1 MINVFQEENWS
12 YWTKFW
18 RHLKKNLWR
27 VDFILGLF
35 LGGMGLG
42 VFWVVLLFLFWFGL
56 FVVEFLKFFLLL
68 FFLMLNETLA
78 GKIPHETSQAIHPGF
93 YVLSKYMDPA
103 CAAACCQVHY
113 ILSIHAPEWFLLKPL
128 SFIVGDVRLCR
139 EQLILTE
146 VGVELPDWLSTEDN
160 RHWVTLQG
168 RRIQQTVGFV
178 FLWSISFTFLDNMC
192 FVLSLFHI
200 INWQWLRI
208 QFFFSFCFSCVPR
221 NWREKRCCVFQAKP
235 GCPLQKSWCVL
246 LHPVLNHLEVPSQT
260 ITPRCFTFSNRELR
274 GWTFGV
280 HLS

>member
-1 MINVFQEENWS
+1 
-12 YWTKFW
+12 
-18 RHLKKNLWR
+18 
-27 VDFILGLF
+27 
-35 LGGMGLG
+35 
-42 VFWVVLLFLFWFGL
+42 
-56 FVVEFLKFFLLL
+56 
-68 FFLMLNETLA
+68 MLNETLA

-93 YVLSKYMDPA
+93 YVLSKYMDLA

-128 SFIVGDVRLCR
+128 SFIVGHVRLCR

-168 RRIQQTVGFV
+168 RRIQQAVGFV

-208 QFFFSFCFSCVPR
+208 QFFFPFVSHVFLEIGERSDAVCFRQSQVVLYR
-221 NWREKRCCVFQAKP
+221 NLGVFYCIQ
-235 GCPLQKSWCVL
+235 C
-246 LHPVLNHLEVPSQT
+246 
-260 ITPRCFTFSNRELR
+260 
-274 GWTFGV
+274 
-280 HLS
+280 